1 MPWGKLNALL
11 KLERSSGLRQD
22 SANAPLYIACLAT
35 DVRAKNLQFTALRL
49 YPFST
54 FVQRYFPLVI
64 LVDDVNTLWII
75 GVLLPGGHQ
84 CTNCKVIDI
93 GGQIV

>member
-49 YPFST
+49 YPF
-54 FVQRYFPLVI
+54 FPLVI
-64 LVDDVNTLWII
+64 LVDDINTLWII